1 MPARA
6 SMRLSTNVNQISRDA
21 DLAWARKKFTEING
35 RNMAWVESGVG
46 DPIVLLHGNPTSSYL
61 WRNIIPYLETQGRCI
76 APDLIGMGD
85 SDKLNDSR
93 PDRYRFVEH
102 RKYLEA
108 FLNNI
113 CTTKEVTLVV
123 HDWGSA
129 LGFDWANRH
138 RDSVR
143 SIIYMEAIVCP
154 LDWNDWPKQSQSVF
168 KGLRSHAGEELV
180 LDKNTF
186 VELILPNSI
195 MRDLTAEEMAE
206 YRRPFNSPG
215 EDRRPTLSWP
225 RELPIGGDPSDVVEI
240 VLSYSEWLQHSNI
253 PKLFINAEPGAIL
266 VGRQRE
272 LCRSWPNQDEI
283 TVPGIHFIQEDS
295 PQEIGN
301 AIANWLRI
309 QT

>member
-1 MPARA
+1 ML
-6 SMRLSTNVNQISRDA
+6 LSTNVNQISRDA
-21 DLAWARKKFTEING
+21 DVAWARKKFTEING
-35 RNMAWVESGVG
+35 RNMAWVESGMG
-46 DPIVLLHGNPTSSYL
+46 DPIVLLHENPTSSYL
-61 WRNIIPYLETQGRCI
+61 WRNIIPYLKTLGRCI

-85 SDKLNDSR
+85 PDKLNDSG
-93 PDRYRFVEH
+93 PGRYRFVEH

-113 CTTKEVTLVV
+113 CATKEVTLVV

-168 KGLRSHAGEELV
+168 KGLRSRAGEELV

-195 MRDLTAEEMAE
+195 MRNLTAEEMAE

-225 RELPIGGDPSDVVEI
+225 RELPIEEDPSDVVEI

-266 VGRQRE
+266 VGKQRE
-272 LCRSWPNQDEI
+272 FCRGWPKQDEI
-283 TVPGIHFIQEDS
+283 TVPGIYFIQEDS

-309 QT
+309 LS

>member
-1 MPARA
+1 M
-6 SMRLSTNVNQISRDA
+6 
-21 DLAWARKKFTEING
+21 AWARKKFTEING
-35 RNMAWVESGVG
+35 RNMAWVESGMG

-61 WRNIIPYLETQGRCI
+61 WRNIIPYLETLGRRI

-85 SDKLNDSR
+85 SDKLNDSG
-93 PDRYRFVEH
+93 PGRYRFVEH
-102 RKYLEA
+102 RRYLEA

-113 CTTKEVTLVV
+113 CATKEVTLVV

-206 YRRPFNSPG
+206 YRRPFNSLG
-215 EDRRPTLSWP
+215 EDQRPTLNWP
-225 RELPIGGDPSDVVEI
+225 RELPIEEDPSDVVEI

-253 PKLFINAEPGAIL
+253 PKVFINAQPGAIL
-266 VGRQRE
+266 VGKQRE
-272 LCRSWPNQDEI
+272 LCRSWPKQDEV
-283 TVPGIHFIQEDS
+283 TVPGIHFIQEDL

-309 QT
+309 LT